1 MSRKL
6 DNGQL
11 AEHFLYKETFVKGN
25 KKRNPLHFFPM
36 TDNTMS
42 VFGNGLKK
50 CINITKLQNQKL
62 IKILKT
68 KMCIHNIGEFE
79 K

>member
-1 MSRKL
+1 
-6 DNGQL
+6 
-11 AEHFLYKETFVKGN
+11 
-25 KKRNPLHFFPM
+25 M

-68 KMCIHNIGEFE
+68 KMCIYNIGEFE
-79 K
+79 KWNYDS

>member
-1 MSRKL
+1 
-6 DNGQL
+6 
-11 AEHFLYKETFVKGN
+11 
-25 KKRNPLHFFPM
+25 M

-42 VFGNGLKK
+42 VFRNGLKK

-79 K
+79 KWNYDS